1 MGVLTL
7 LTDFGTRD
15 GFVGAMK
22 GVIWGICP
30 EVQIADISHQIKP
43 QNLQQGA
50 ITLWR
55 AAPFFGD
62 GTVHVAV
69 VDPGVGT
76 KRRAIAAQLGT
87 QFYVA
92 PDNGLLTPLIQ
103 DAESKDLPIRLV
115 DLDNPDYWLKNV
127 SGTFHGRDIFA
138 PIGAHLAAGIPL
150 EKLGTPIDNPI
161 LMTLPKPEKT
171 ETGWKAEIT
180 IIDGFGNLRTN
191 LLADQIEGEAR
202 VRILGQEI
210 DEVIK
215 SYGHHKIGD
224 LVALV
229 DSEGY
234 LEIAV
239 VNGNAA
245 KRLSAKTGD
254 VVEVR
259 TKQ

>member
-1 MGVLTL
+1 MSVLTL
-7 LTDFGTRD
+7 LTDFGTQD

-22 GVIWGICP
+22 GVIWSICP
-30 EVQIADISHQIKP
+30 DVKIADISHQIKP

-50 ITLWR
+50 IILWR
-55 AAPFFGD
+55 AAPFFGE

-76 KRRAIAAQLGT
+76 QRRPIAAQLGT

-103 DAESKDLPIRLV
+103 DAESRNLHRKFV
-115 DLDNPDYWLKNV
+115 DLDQPEYWLNQV

-138 PIGAHLAAGIPL
+138 PVGAHLAAGVPL
-150 EKLGTPIDNPI
+150 EKLGTPINDPV

-171 ETGWKAEIT
+171 KAGWKAEIT

-191 LLADQIEGEAR
+191 LLADLIEGEAR
-202 VRILGQEI
+202 VWILGEKI
-210 DEVIK
+210 DGIVK
-215 SYGHHKIGD
+215 SYGHRKIGD

-234 LEIAV
+234 LEVAV
-239 VNGNAA
+239 VNGSAA
-245 KRLSAKTGD
+245 ERLGAKTGD
-254 VVEVR
+254 AVEVLV
-259 TKQ
+259 K